1 MLLQDQLSHEQIC
14 ITKYSGYAARTR
26 DPELRRMFH
35 EFAADEQQHY
45 DTINNLLQGSS
56 PSQSQ
61 SQSQSQSGMQQSGT
75 QRQSGTRQL
84 SGTQPSRTQQA
95 GARGGGWQATGVQ
108 GGTFGQN
115 YGMTGNV
122 GQTGGQTG
130 STLSSQAGG
139 FQAIG
144 GSQGQNWMS
153 ETRTVY
159 GGQIARGTQSG
170 GARGSQGTHQVQG
183 TQGTTMTPGSQQ
195 ANLNQ
200 GTQSRRSP
208 MNFESAGELMM
219 STSDDKS
226 MLEDM
231 LMTEKYIS
239 GAYDTSIF
247 ESSNPQVRQALQHIQ
262 KDEQRH
268 GEEIF
273 RYMQQKGMY
282 QPQ

>member
-35 EFAADEQQHY
+35 EFAADEQRHY

-56 PSQSQ
+56 QGQGQSQ
-61 SQSQSQSGMQQSGT
+61 AGTRQQSGA
-75 QRQSGTRQL
+75 QARRG
-84 SGTQPSRTQQA
+84 QQA
-95 GARGGGWQATGVQ
+95 GSQGAGWQATQSGITGSMVET
-108 GGTFGQN
+108 GGQAGSTL
-115 YGMTGNV
+115 
-122 GQTGGQTG
+122 GQTG
-130 STLSSQAGG
+130 SYRATPGG
-139 FQAIG
+139 
-144 GSQGQNWMS
+144 QGQNWMS

-159 GGQIARGTQSG
+159 GGQI
-170 GARGSQGTHQVQG
+170 SQGTGSGGVQGGQATRQSQG
-183 TQGTTMTPGSQQ
+183 TQGTGMTQSSQQ
-195 ANLNQ
+195 ASPSQ
-200 GTQSRRSP
+200 QTQSGRSP
-208 MNFESAGELMM
+208 MNFESASELSM

-239 GAYDTSIF
+239 GAYDTAVF
-247 ESSNPQVRQALQHIQ
+247 ETSNQQVRQALQHIQ
-262 KDEQRH
+262 QDEQRH

-273 RYMQQKGMY
+273 KYMQQKGMY